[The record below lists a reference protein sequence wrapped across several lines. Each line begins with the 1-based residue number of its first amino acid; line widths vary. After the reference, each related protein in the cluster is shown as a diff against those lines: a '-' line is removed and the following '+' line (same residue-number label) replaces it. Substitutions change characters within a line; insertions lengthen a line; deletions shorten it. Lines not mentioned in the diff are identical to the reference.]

1 MVSKFSFYQRRHLF
15 FTYYICVTREQKKS
29 AKINCTVKLPQFERS
44 ELKKKIKAEENEPKN
59 RENRKE
65 PNE

>member
-1 MVSKFSFYQRRHLF
+1 VSQNFHFIKEDIYFSYIIH
-15 FTYYICVTREQKKS
+15 ICVTREQKKS

-59 RENRKE
+59 RENRRAK
-65 PNE
+65 